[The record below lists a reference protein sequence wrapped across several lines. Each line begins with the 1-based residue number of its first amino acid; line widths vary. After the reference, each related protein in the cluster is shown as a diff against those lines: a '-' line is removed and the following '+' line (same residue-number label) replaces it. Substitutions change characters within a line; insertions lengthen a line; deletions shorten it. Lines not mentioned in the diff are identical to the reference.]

1 MPKLPVS
8 KEKRLGPI
16 FGLPLSSLED
26 DHLPK
31 KNEIV
36 KFWMYCYEL
45 KRGDSWILKEEERRV
60 VRNEVKYSLNSEK
73 CQKVAEN
80 SSNCRKYL
88 DQHKTDIY

>member
-60 VRNEVKYSLNSEK
+60 VRNEVKYRVDSEMCHVLK
-73 CQKVAEN
+73 DYILKIRQIVVG
-80 SSNCRKYL
+80 
-88 DQHKTDIY
+88 QHMY